1 MYAPPKGLRKKKDAE
16 APKKYSFKTPR
27 TRKCDTVKHNRQ
39 RKLKKAKAHKLT
51 PESRSSH
58 TPGAEARHIHHCH
71 APLSFSHTHIFSFSH
86 SPLSRISLSLS
97 LSQSPPLINL
107 PTLLFRLIHNRRQK
121 LLLIPRRRTRR
132 QDIIF
137 NTTRRQMIQNSMIR
151 MNQHTTIILHRRR
164 PIQNTLAQKPGQS
177 RWRR

>member
-1 MYAPPKGLRKKKDAE
+1 MLSPKNIDAE
-16 APKKYSFKTPR
+16 APSKYFSNPPK
-27 TRKCDTVKHNRQ
+27 TRKCDTVKHNRPKKSQ
-39 RKLKKAKAHKLT
+39 SPPTNTRKPKLT
-51 PESRSSH
+51 H
-58 TPGAEARHIHHCH
+58 Q
-71 APLSFSHTHIFSFSH
+71 APVSLS
-86 SPLSRISLSLS
+86 LSLSLS

-107 PTLLFRLIHNRRQK
+107 PTLLFRLIHDRRQK

-137 NTTRRQMIQNSMIR
+137 NTTRRQMIQHSMIR

>member
-1 MYAPPKGLRKKKDAE
+1 MSKKK
-16 APKKYSFKTPR
+16 KG
-27 TRKCDTVKHNRQ
+27 
-39 RKLKKAKAHKLT
+39 AKAHQLT
-51 PESRSSH
+51 PRSRSSH
-58 TPGAEARHIHHCH
+58 THTRRRSVTHSLLPCT
-71 APLSFSHTHIFSFSH
+71 SFSLSYTHFLFLTFTTLAH
-86 SPLSRISLSLS
+86 LSPSLSP
-97 LSQSPPLINL
+97 SPPLINL

-137 NTTRRQMIQNSMIR
+137 NTTRRQMIQHSMIR